1 MGLLGFECR
10 LQVVSSGGGEPYLRL
25 QKNNIT
31 YDLTKAKA
39 VLLLSG
45 YNELVGNARIR

>member
-1 MGLLGFECR
+1 M
-10 LQVVSSGGGEPYLRL
+10 VSSGGGEPFLRL

-39 VLLLSG
+39 VLLLLW
-45 YNELVGNARIR
+45 YDELVGNARIR